1 MKYKLKL
8 KPLDGGAFN
17 CMPAREVEVDAEH
30 IICNDVRFPWD
41 FNPHNV
47 RLWCIGNEFGV
58 LGCVWASSEQD
69 AFDELC
75 DNNLSAGLMVDE
87 PESFESD
94 EEREEWEESICRLG
108 NAGEPHD
115 MDYASIQ
122 LVDIKACGIEFMCKL
137 AEARGAGADN
147 LYQV

>member
-8 KPLDGGAFN
+8 QKWRNGGSILN
-17 CMPAREVEVDAEH
+17 EREVEVDAEH
-30 IICNDVRFPWD
+30 IICNDVILPWES
-41 FNPHNV
+41 NYHNV

-58 LGCVWASSEQD
+58 LGCVWASNEQD

-94 EEREEWEESICRLG
+94 AEYEKLEDSICRLG
-108 NAGEPHD
+108 NANELHSL
-115 MDYASIQ
+115 DYAWIQ
-122 LVDIKACGIEFMCKL
+122 PVDISACGIEFMCKL
-137 AEARGAGADN
+137 AEARGACADN